1 MVVLRIK
8 DPALLQLWPR
18 SQLWLEFDPWPKN
31 FYMPQVWLKKKKGG
45 GRRRRRRRK
54 VYKLHGAAMRNK

>member
-45 GRRRRRRRK
+45 WGGEGGGGGK
-54 VYKLHGAAMRNK
+54 CINYMELP